1 MDTQTLTCTKTEDGK
16 ILCQFPT
23 HQKLEEYQK
32 PEDKSQ
38 EVATI
43 LGLMFVGVVLLIIL
57 GISICCG
64 FKSYWKKYR
73 NRRMNIEKEQD
84 EKSNELVTESKVT
97 FQNEVDQNKPKD
109 PAVQEDESL
118 RDKQTQNESELV
130 GIKTK
135 LDNFQAIIQQLTESE
150 EMNKKTNTELGE
162 LKTEIEKISVRITK
176 LETKK
181 PGKNEIESK
190 VSRLVGEL
198 SMVKD
203 SIEYFYCRY
212 CEASFPTTYGLKTH
226 LKSKHNKLP
235 TDNVM

>member
-1 MDTQTLTCTKTEDGK
+1 
-16 ILCQFPT
+16 
-23 HQKLEEYQK
+23 
-32 PEDKSQ
+32 
-38 EVATI
+38 
-43 LGLMFVGVVLLIIL
+43 
-57 GISICCG
+57 
-64 FKSYWKKYR
+64 
-73 NRRMNIEKEQD
+73 MNIEKEQD
-84 EKSNELVTESKVT
+84 EKSNELVTVAESKVT

-135 LDNFQAIIQQLTESE
+135 LDNFQEIIQQLTE

-162 LKTEIEKISVRITK
+162 LKTEIENISVRITK

-235 TDNVM
+235 TDNL